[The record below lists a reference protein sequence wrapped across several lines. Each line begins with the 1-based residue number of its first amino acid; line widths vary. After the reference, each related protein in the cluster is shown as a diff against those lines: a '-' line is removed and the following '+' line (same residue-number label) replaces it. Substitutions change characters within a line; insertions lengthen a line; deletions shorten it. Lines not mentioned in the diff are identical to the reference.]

1 MSGKL
6 RQSFIFHFGLV
17 IGLCVLLYL
26 LFFAALGWVTR
37 HGEEIEVP
45 EVTSMSLDEATRF
58 LESRD
63 FSVEVDSAFDPKK
76 GPVDILSQIPLPGE
90 VVKKG
95 RKIYITV
102 NRVNPPMATMP
113 DLLNLS
119 FRSATMVLKNSKL
132 ILSDTSHRP
141 DIAKEAVLEQIYQGR
156 VIRPGEQIPQ
166 GSRIHLVVGDGLG
179 QTEFDVP
186 DVVGLRFEEAA
197 AILSANRLQFT
208 VIWEGVIRDS
218 AVALVT
224 AQFPQSHNAFQEP
237 NRIREGDI
245 VDLRVR
251 DQNLPDNIPSAPT
264 VLPSMDDF

>member
-1 MSGKL
+1 MS
-6 RQSFIFHFGLV
+6 
-17 IGLCVLLYL
+17 LCVFLYL
-26 LFFAALGWVTR
+26 LFFYALSWITR

-45 EVTSMSLDEATRF
+45 EVTTMSLDEATRF

-76 GPVDILSQIPLPGE
+76 GPVEILAQIPVAGE

-132 ILSDTSHRP
+132 LLGDTTHRP
-141 DIAKEAVLEQIYQGR
+141 DIAKEAVLEQTYEGR
-156 VIRPGEQIPQ
+156 VIRPGDQLPQ

-186 DVVGLRFEEAA
+186 EVVGLSFEEAA
-197 AILSANRLQFT
+197 AILSANRLLFT
-208 VIWEGVIRDS
+208 VIWEGPIRDS
-218 AVALVT
+218 ASAVVT
-224 AQFPQSHNAFQEP
+224 AQFPEAHDAFNDP
-237 NRIREGDI
+237 HRIREGDI
-245 VDLRVR
+245 VDIRVR
-251 DQNLPDNIPSAPT
+251 DRGVPDNIPSSPT

>member
-1 MSGKL
+1 RRS
-6 RQSFIFHFGLV
+6 S
-17 IGLCVLLYL
+17 
-26 LFFAALGWVTR
+26 AL
-37 HGEEIEVP
+37 
-45 EVTSMSLDEATRF
+45 
-58 LESRD
+58 
-63 FSVEVDSAFDPKK
+63 
-76 GPVDILSQIPLPGE
+76 
-90 VVKKG
+90 
-95 RKIYITV
+95 KISITV
-102 NRVNPPMATMP
+102 NRVTPPMATMP